1 MAIVVIGGQ
10 ARKVGKTS
18 VVAGLIAALVEY
30 HWTAV
35 KVSQHPHDLSRAEW
49 PGWVITEEHDR
60 SGASDTSRFLAAG
73 AARALWVR
81 AYPGYLRAVIPELQR
96 KIPIAQNVII
106 ESNSA
111 MRFLRPEVCLLV
123 LDPGNPDF
131 KESARE
137 LLPMADGIIC
147 RERAATVEWTS
158 KPVFVVRPPSYV
170 TLEMVEFV
178 RARIAQPSTNRGS
191 TGGAKAPS

>member
-18 VVAGLIAALVEY
+18 VVAGLIAALPEF

-35 KVSQHPHDLSRAEW
+35 KISEHGHGEAWGISED
-49 PGWVITEEHDR
+49 HDR
-60 SGASDTSRFLAAG
+60 SGETDTSRFLAAG

-81 AYPGYLRAVIPELQR
+81 AGSADLANAVTDLKARLAGAE
-96 KIPIAQNVII
+96 NVMV
-106 ESNSA
+106 EST
-111 MRFLRPEVCLLV
+111 RVVKFLRPDIFLLV

-137 LLPMADGIIC
+137 VITFADAIIC
-147 RERAATVEWTS
+147 SETAGTTRSAD
-158 KPVFVVRPPSYV
+158 KPMFEVRPPSYV
-170 TLEMVEFV
+170 TPEIVDFVKAGIERTARQEF
-178 RARIAQPSTNRGS
+178 RKYGK
-191 TGGAKAPS
+191 G